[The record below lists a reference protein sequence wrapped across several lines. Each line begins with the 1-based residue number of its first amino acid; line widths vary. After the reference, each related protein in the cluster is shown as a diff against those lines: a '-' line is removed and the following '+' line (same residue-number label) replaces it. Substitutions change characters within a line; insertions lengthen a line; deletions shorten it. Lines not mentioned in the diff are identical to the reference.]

1 MLPHSKFLITI
12 QILLVIYIYTLLT
25 SIVLF
30 LDVFPIFKMHVVVHS
45 ALIMS
50 LNLDP
55 NAV

>member
-1 MLPHSKFLITI
+1 MIF
-12 QILLVIYIYTLLT
+12 IYILT
-25 SIVLF
+25 SIVPF
-30 LDVFPIFKMHVVVHS
+30 LDAFLIFKMLVVVYS